1 MTQTLEVSKSHQTG
15 APSSSA
21 GLLSSSKLTFRQ
33 QEVFDLLV
41 AYINQHGYPPTLS
54 ELADMLGVSSSN
66 AVLLHLRA
74 LERKNF
80 IKLSRRVSRGI
91 SIVGRKE
98 PMLAVQLLQE
108 MIAEEPGARE
118 RAIEFCDCSVI
129 SHEEKLV
136 FTRATFRG

>member
-1 MTQTLEVSKSHQTG
+1 MTQTTEVSKSHQTG
-15 APSSSA
+15 APSTSA

-54 ELADMLGVSSSN
+54 ELAGMLGVSSSN

-74 LERKNF
+74 LEKKNF

-98 PMLAVQLLQE
+98 PVLAVQLLQE

-118 RAIEFCDCSVI
+118 RAIEFLRLFGDQP
-129 SHEEKLV
+129 
-136 FTRATFRG
+136 

>member
-15 APSSSA
+15 ALSSSA

-41 AYINQHGYPPTLS
+41 AYINRHGYPPTLS

-91 SIVGRKE
+91 SIVGRNE
-98 PMLAVQLLQE
+98 PLLAVQLLQE

-118 RAIEFCDCSVI
+118 RAIEFLRLFGDQP
-129 SHEEKLV
+129 
-136 FTRATFRG
+136 